1 MINIGAEDYNVLKQQ
16 YIKKYIRL
24 ELLDFQYNIV
34 DELSGNM
41 TKCSINVD
49 SNSDLRRSC
58 DLAFVVTTSTFD
70 IKSGSKLW
78 LDKFVRSY
86 VGYENMRTGEI
97 QWYNQ
102 GIYLVNNP
110 QWSYDAST
118 NEISMQALDL
128 MSKLTGLRN
137 GNLEG
142 IPTVIA
148 KDENVRE
155 AIISTLELGGFTKY
169 VCEECKTNDGTIV
182 PVPYDIEID
191 VGGTV
196 YDVLAELRDIM
207 PNYQIYFDVNGVFHY
222 EPIPL
227 AYDDPVL
234 IDDNLWQY
242 TLLSENINTDFESVK
257 NYVEVLGHT
266 WDVDYYSPSESTT
279 VSGGTITPTFAD
291 LKELQQDTAVGITL
305 PSDIDVSGGGGQ
317 LLPDGYKQFSYIQS
331 TGTQYIDTGFSI
343 SSNNYNKIKFI
354 VDCDIIGKGSGASDW
369 LINGSNINNAY
380 FYVGQYQ
387 SKYYYGCGTTDHNTN
402 ISVISGRH
410 TFTLDT
416 KNKKF
421 SVSDVLEV
429 SATTESVTA
438 TANLYLCGFAYTA
451 QRSFAQKLYG
461 SKIYQ
466 DDVLVRNFIPCKN
479 SSGVIGLYDVV
490 NSQFYSNAG
499 TGEFTAG
506 IEKEDLPSGYIQL
519 EYIQS
524 SGTQYIDTGFKPN
537 QDTRLVATVD
547 FSPATAWRWIFGGRQ
562 AASSNAFGFLSQE
575 NSKYRFDYGASTNSL
590 SYEPTGYITIDIN
603 KNKCHI
609 NSTLASTATYTTF
622 TSPVS
627 CFLFGN
633 NNNGTYTGGSTL
645 KMYSCQIYDNNVL
658 IRNFVPCKNSD
669 GIIGMYDT
677 TNNQFY
683 QNLGTGEFVGG
694 SELFPDS
701 VDYKITINYLGKY
714 GVVDID
720 DEVVKKLAKDIEWI
734 FKAEADVEEP
744 LLPSGYTQVEYIQS
758 EGAQYIDTGFK
769 PNQDTRVVGD
779 MQFMSNTS
787 DKESALFG
795 YRVATNSQQ
804 YNFYQYNG
812 TMRSPYN
819 NSVGYTTTLS
829 TDKIS
834 IDKNKNVT
842 SVNGV
847 VTSNVSYAS
856 FQCGGN
862 MYLFGLNL
870 NGSLSATQGSR
881 RIYTCKI
888 YDDDVLVRD
897 FIPCKNSDGVIGM
910 YDIVNS
916 QFYQNSGSGE
926 FVAGDE
932 VGPVQNM
939 KFWRFMGHQQAQATS
954 YDNNPSSPFYVGD
967 PIGSSSVGRIR
978 IVLYGGEYDNIY
990 SDDLAK
996 QRADFEIYQRSRL
1009 NDSIS
1014 MESIPIPWMDA
1025 NIVISHKFGQKPEP
1039 SKYIVK
1045 SFSVDYATGG
1055 TMTINAISWYPY
1067 YEESEVV

>member
-58 DLAFVVTTSTFD
+58 DLSFVVTTSTFD
-70 IKSGSKLW
+70 IKSGQKLW
-78 LDKFVRSY
+78 LDKLVRPL

-110 QWSYDAST
+110 QWSYNAST

-142 IPTVIA
+142 IPTKIA

-155 AIISTLELGGFTKY
+155 AIISTLALGGFTKY

-196 YDVLAELRDIM
+196 YDILSSLRDIM

-234 IDDNLWQY
+234 IDDDLWPS
-242 TLLSENINTDFESVK
+242 LLISENINTDFESVK

-305 PSDIDVSGGGGQ
+305 PSDISGV
-317 LLPDGYKQFSYIQS
+317 D
-331 TGTQYIDTGFSI
+331 
-343 SSNNYNKIKFI
+343 KIT
-354 VDCDIIGKGSGASDW
+354 
-369 LINGSNINNAY
+369 INFLGSNDVVDINDELVKSLA
-380 FYVGQYQ
+380 
-387 SKYYYGCGTTDHNTN
+387 K
-402 ISVISGRH
+402 
-410 TFTLDT
+410 DT
-416 KNKKF
+416 EWIF
-421 SVSDVLEV
+421 QAV
-429 SATTESVTA
+429 TESGESQ
-438 TANLYLCGFAYTA
+438 LPEGYT
-451 QRSFAQKLYG
+451 
-461 SKIYQ
+461 
-466 DDVLVRNFIPCKN
+466 
-479 SSGVIGLYDVV
+479 
-490 NSQFYSNAG
+490 
-499 TGEFTAG
+499 
-506 IEKEDLPSGYIQL
+506 QL

-524 SGTQYIDTGFKPN
+524 SGTQWIDTGFKPN
-537 QDTRLVATVD
+537 QNTRVLADCDLISGVFPT
-547 FSPATAWRWIFGGRQ
+547 
-562 AASSNAFGFLSQE
+562 AFGAWS
-575 NSKYRFDYGASTNSL
+575 SSAGAKYILLSL
-590 SYEPTGYITIDIN
+590 SDTVARYYYNLTETDKNVAIKGRHILDMN
-603 KNKCHI
+603 KNKLI
-609 NSTLASTATYTTF
+609 VDNVEIVTVTASTF
-622 TSPVS
+622 SVS
-627 CFLFGN
+627 
-633 NNNGTYTGGSTL
+633 
-645 KMYSCQIYDNNVL
+645 
-658 IRNFVPCKNSD
+658 
-669 GIIGMYDT
+669 
-677 TNNQFY
+677 
-683 QNLGTGEFVGG
+683 
-694 SELFPDS
+694 
-701 VDYKITINYLGKY
+701 
-714 GVVDID
+714 
-720 DEVVKKLAKDIEWI
+720 
-734 FKAEADVEEP
+734 
-744 LLPSGYTQVEYIQS
+744 QS
-758 EGAQYIDTGFK
+758 
-769 PNQDTRVVGD
+769 
-779 MQFMSNTS
+779 
-787 DKESALFG
+787 L
-795 YRVATNSQQ
+795 
-804 YNFYQYNG
+804 
-812 TMRSPYN
+812 
-819 NSVGYTTTLS
+819 
-829 TDKIS
+829 
-834 IDKNKNVT
+834 
-842 SVNGV
+842 
-847 VTSNVSYAS
+847 
-856 FQCGGN
+856 
-862 MYLFGLNL
+862 YLFTFHGGETTENFKT
-870 NGSLSATQGSR
+870 NAKYYS
-881 RIYTCKI
+881 CKI
-888 YDDDVLVRD
+888 YDNDVLVRD
-897 FIPCKNSDGVIGM
+897 FIPCKNADGVIGM
-910 YDIVNS
+910 YDVVNS
-916 QFYQNSGSGE
+916 QFYQNAGTGV
-926 FVAGDE
+926 FTAGDE
-932 VGPVQNM
+932 VQPEQQM

-954 YDNNPSSPFYVGD
+954 YDDNPASPFYVGD

-1014 MESIPIPWMDA
+1014 METIPIPWMDA
-1025 NIVISHKFGQKPEP
+1025 NIVISHRFGQKQEP

>member
-58 DLAFVVTTSTFD
+58 DLGFVVTTSTFD
-70 IKSGSKLW
+70 IKAGSKIF
-78 LDKFVRSY
+78 LDRMVRPY

-110 QWSYDAST
+110 QWSYNAST

-142 IPTVIA
+142 IPTKIA

-155 AIISTLELGGFTKY
+155 AIIKTIELGGFTKY
-169 VCEECKTNDGTIV
+169 ICEECKTNDGTIV

-191 VGGTV
+191 VGGTI
-196 YDVLAELRDIM
+196 YDILTGLRDIM
-207 PNYQIYFDVNGVFHY
+207 PNYQIYFDINGVFHY

-234 IDDNLWQY
+234 IDDDLWPS
-242 TLLSENINTDFESVK
+242 LLISENINTDFESVK

-266 WDVDYYSPSESTT
+266 WDVDYYSPSDKTT
-279 VSGGTITPTFAD
+279 VSGGVITPTFAD
-291 LKELQQDTAVGITL
+291 LKELQNDTAVGITL
-305 PSDIDVSGGGGQ
+305 PSDIEAGGGTSI
-317 LLPDGYKQFSYIQS
+317 LPDGYDQLEYIQS
-331 TGTQYIDTGFSI
+331 SGTQYIDTGFLV
-343 SSNNYNKIKFI
+343 SSNNYNKIKFV

-402 ISVISGRH
+402 TSVISGRH

-429 SATTESVTA
+429 SATTESVTT

-466 DDVLVRNFIPCKN
+466 DDVLVRDFIPCKTP
-479 SSGVIGLYDVV
+479 SGAIGLYDIAG
-490 NSQFYSNAG
+490 NQFYSNSG
-499 TGEFTAG
+499 TGLFTAG
-506 IEKEDLPSGYIQL
+506 PETPPVVVDKITINYLGNYDVVDIDDKPVKSLTKDTEWIFQFVAGEKGKLPSTYRKL

-524 SGTQYIDTGFKPN
+524 SGKQYIDTGVIVK
-537 QDTRLVATVD
+537 DITEIKVD
-547 FSPATAWRWIFGGRQ
+547 FQ
-562 AASSNAFGFLSQE
+562 AVTILSGENQYASSWVNEQNHIQIGISGNKFMDSGGVTYSQTSSVTARTQAVGVPLGTVNLHLYLFAQSE
-575 NSKYRFDYGASTNSL
+575 STGALHYSS
-590 SYEPTGYITIDIN
+590 GRI
-603 KNKCHI
+603 
-609 NSTLASTATYTTF
+609 F
-622 TSPVS
+622 
-627 CFLFGN
+627 
-633 NNNGTYTGGSTL
+633 
-645 KMYSCQIYDNNVL
+645 SCQITTADGLV
-658 IRNFVPCKNSD
+658 RNFVPCKN
-669 GIIGMYDT
+669 
-677 TNNQFY
+677 
-683 QNLGTGEFVGG
+683 
-694 SELFPDS
+694 P
-701 VDYKITINYLGKY
+701 
-714 GVVDID
+714 
-720 DEVVKKLAKDIEWI
+720 
-734 FKAEADVEEP
+734 
-744 LLPSGYTQVEYIQS
+744 
-758 EGAQYIDTGFK
+758 
-769 PNQDTRVVGD
+769 
-779 MQFMSNTS
+779 
-787 DKESALFG
+787 
-795 YRVATNSQQ
+795 
-804 YNFYQYNG
+804 
-812 TMRSPYN
+812 
-819 NSVGYTTTLS
+819 
-829 TDKIS
+829 
-834 IDKNKNVT
+834 
-842 SVNGV
+842 
-847 VTSNVSYAS
+847 
-856 FQCGGN
+856 
-862 MYLFGLNL
+862 
-870 NGSLSATQGSR
+870 
-881 RIYTCKI
+881 
-888 YDDDVLVRD
+888 
-897 FIPCKNSDGVIGM
+897 DGVIGM
-910 YDIVNS
+910 YDVVNGE
-916 QFYQNSGSGE
+916 FYQSSNSDT
-926 FVAGDE
+926 FIAGTDL
-932 VGPVQNM
+932 GPGDGTLT
-939 KFWRFMGHQQAQATS
+939 FWHFMGHQQAQALS
-954 YDNNPSSPFYVGD
+954 YDNNPFSPFYVGD

-990 SDDLAK
+990 SDDLAQ

-1014 MESIPIPWMDA
+1014 METIPIPWMDA
-1025 NIVISHKFGQKPEP
+1025 NIVVSHRFGQKQEP

-1055 TMTINAISWYPY
+1055 TMTINAITWYPY